1 MNCYREKEHS
11 RIEGKEDLFFYYLFT
26 LSRVPR
32 IELANCEDRK
42 LFVKQINESN
52 LLSTY
57 CVHLTFVHLEN
68 NAP

>member
-1 MNCYREKEHS
+1 M
-11 RIEGKEDLFFYYLFT
+11 
-26 LSRVPR
+26 PR
-32 IELANCEDRK
+32 IELANCEDLK

-68 NAP
+68 NVPEVEKLEDIKRRAAIQLDFKE